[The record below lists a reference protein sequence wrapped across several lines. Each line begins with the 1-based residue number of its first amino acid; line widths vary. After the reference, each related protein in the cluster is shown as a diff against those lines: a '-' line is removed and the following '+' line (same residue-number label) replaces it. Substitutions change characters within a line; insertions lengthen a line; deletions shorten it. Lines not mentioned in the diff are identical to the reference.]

1 MSVTYQRSFLE
12 SRVHQIFSVQM
23 HTHHALLKKHHRHDC
38 DDMTGHEVD
47 DDGDGVT
54 GYEND
59 DDGDGRLRRQR
70 QHSQL

>member
-1 MSVTYQRSFLE
+1 M
-12 SRVHQIFSVQM
+12 QM

-59 DDGDGRLRRQR
+59 DNGDGRLRRQR